1 MNDEWFCVD
10 LRGESVFFPYDPQF
24 TAMIRLPDHVSKADK
39 MARIDEIVDAL
50 HLRNCLDTSK
60 TILMVF
66 VLVLHMYVRKMKIKK
81 AFATCHSN
89 LSKQDNVVLPFTK
102 I

>member
-1 MNDEWFCVD
+1 
-10 LRGESVFFPYDPQF
+10 
-24 TAMIRLPDHVSKADK
+24 MIRLPDHVSKADK

-66 VLVLHMYVRKMKIKK
+66 VLVLPMYMYVRFIFKK
-81 AFATCHSN
+81 KFWRHFILIFLINIRRTII
-89 LSKQDNVVLPFTK
+89 LLYEITYF
-102 I
+102 